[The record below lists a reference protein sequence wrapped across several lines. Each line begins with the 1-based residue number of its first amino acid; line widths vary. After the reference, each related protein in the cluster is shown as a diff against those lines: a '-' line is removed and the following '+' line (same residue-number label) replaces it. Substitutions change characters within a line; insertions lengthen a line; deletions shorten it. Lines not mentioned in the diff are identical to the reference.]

1 MSKKVTQSNKTY
13 QIRPSFKDKFRPAEA
28 KEKIEKI
35 LAAKLKNAQYQSNEL
50 PQWTRDIADQT
61 K

>member
-13 QIRPSFKDKFRPAEA
+13 QIRPTFKEKFRPAEA

-35 LAAKLKNAQYQSNEL
+35 LKEKLKNA
-50 PQWTRDIADQT
+50 
-61 K
+61 

>member
-13 QIRPSFKDKFRPAEA
+13 QIRPPFKDKFRPAEA

-35 LAAKLKNAQYQSNEL
+35 VREKLKNATYNSQEL
-50 PQWTRDIADQT
+50 A
-61 K
+61 

>member
-13 QIRPSFKDKFRPAEA
+13 QIRPSFKDKFRPAV
-28 KEKIEKI
+28 ITTHPLI
-35 LAAKLKNAQYQSNEL
+35 LYNRKPK
-50 PQWTRDIADQT
+50 R